1 MSDPNNLP
9 IPGSLLLVDEHATGA
24 RHGDIILSPT
34 PSRDFNDPLNWSKWR
49 KQLAFAMLMTYTV
62 LSGFAACSV
71 YSVLV
76 PLGETKN
83 ISLGALNA
91 GTGYMFLLLGWGGL
105 ITQPLAL
112 TFGKRPLFIFST
124 MGHLGTIIWQVYITS
139 EGTWHANKVLQ
150 GLFTAPIEMLIEV
163 SIADLFFAHER
174 GFYMGLYAT
183 ALYGGNFLAPV
194 WAGFANDTLGWK
206 WVFWLSAMMLGIL
219 IVVLFFFMEETN
231 YNRGTT
237 ELGEKHGGANT
248 PDLEAPD
255 DDKEPTTVTI
265 EDTRPPLE
273 GTEYSYWY
281 KIALY
286 RQRYTTWS
294 TLWAQVYRPIIFF
307 RYPVVLWSG
316 LLYGCSLVWYNV
328 LNATASMILTNNYG
342 FSASMVGLFYLG
354 PTIGACLS
362 SAHSGWAA
370 DKWLLYYTRKRGG
383 VREPEDRL
391 WLLAL
396 NAILLPAGLILWGVG
411 AANHIHWFGL
421 VIGGGLVAFTS
432 ASGGAFALNYVMDS
446 YKDLGGEVVLTTIL
460 IRNSLSFAIGYGI
473 TPWLNMGLQNT
484 FITAAMVGMT
494 LYSSFVIMTTWGK
507 KFRKGSSK
515 SYWRYVESS
524 VMPSH

>member
-9 IPGSLLLVDEHATGA
+9 IPGSLLLVDENASGA
-24 RHGDIILSPT
+24 RRGDIILSPK
-34 PSRDFNDPLNWSKWR
+34 PSRDVNDPLNWSKGR

-76 PLGETKN
+76 PLGETKD

-124 MGHLGTIIWQVYITS
+124 IGHLGTVIWQVYITS

-194 WAGFANDTLGWK
+194 WAGFANDTLGWE
-206 WVFWLSAMMLGIL
+206 WVFWLSAIMLGVL
-219 IVVLFFFMEETN
+219 IVVLFLFMEETN

-237 ELGEKHGGANT
+237 ELEEKHSSSDPG
-248 PDLEAPD
+248 LEVS
-255 DDKEPTTVTI
+255 DDKDEGVTVTV
-265 EDTRPPLE
+265 EDSHPVFE
-273 GTEYSYWY
+273 GTEYSYWH

-286 RQRYTTWS
+286 RQRYTTWR
-294 TLWAQVYRPIIFF
+294 TFWAQVYRPIIFF

-316 LLYGCSLVWYNV
+316 LLYGSSLVWYNV
-328 LNATASMILTNNYG
+328 LNATASMILTEKYN

-354 PTIGACLS
+354 PTVGACLS

-370 DKWLLYYTRKRGG
+370 DKWLMRYTRKRGG

-391 WLLAL
+391 WLLTV
-396 NAILLPAGLILWGVG
+396 NAILLPVGLILWGVG

-421 VIGGGLVAFTS
+421 VVGGALVAFTS

-484 FITAAMVGMT
+484 FITAAMVGMA
-494 LYSSFVIMTTWGK
+494 LYGSFVIMTKWGRR
-507 KFRKGSSK
+507 FRKHSRK
-515 SYWRYVESS
+515 SYWNYVASS
-524 VMPSH
+524 VMPNH